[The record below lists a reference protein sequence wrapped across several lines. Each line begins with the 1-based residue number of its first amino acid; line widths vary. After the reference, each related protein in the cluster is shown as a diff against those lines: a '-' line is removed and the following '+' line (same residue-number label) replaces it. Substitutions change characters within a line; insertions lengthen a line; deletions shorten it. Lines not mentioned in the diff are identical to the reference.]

1 MVRSLIP
8 NREMPEDTDAVSDNR
23 EMYNEINALVGS
35 IAKALEMEDKDVAKE
50 LESGAIR
57 IDMAKDENGNNYLNV
72 SRGDRMA
79 RVYRG
84 AIQYDRP
91 PGGSEG

>member
-1 MVRSLIP
+1 M
-8 NREMPEDTDAVSDNR
+8 DAVSDNR

-35 IAKALEMEDKDVAKE
+35 IAKALEMEDKLVAQE
-50 LESGAIR
+50 LESGAIV
-57 IDMAKDENGNNYLNV
+57 IAMDEDENGHRFLAV
-72 SRGDRMA
+72 TRGDRTA
-79 RVYRG
+79 RVYQG